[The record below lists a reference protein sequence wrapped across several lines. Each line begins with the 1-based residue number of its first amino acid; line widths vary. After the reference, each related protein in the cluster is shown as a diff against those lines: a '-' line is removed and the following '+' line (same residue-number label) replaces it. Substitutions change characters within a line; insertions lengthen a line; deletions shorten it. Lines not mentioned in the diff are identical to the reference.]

1 MLLRRVGDST
11 MRRHA
16 KANWSDYVYKFAP
29 DQYTL
34 RQPSFRAFS
43 VIIEALDV
51 KRACVL
57 AQLEPST
64 FLYRRLS
71 GDFHMAYDETPG
83 GIPYLDVWRV
93 RLVRDPI
100 PEEEQ

>member
-71 GDFHMAYDETPG
+71 GDFHMRTTRRRAASRTWMSGAY
-83 GIPYLDVWRV
+83 VS
-93 RLVRDPI
+93 
-100 PEEEQ
+100 